1 MSDIRGSP
9 SIHPAGLSG
18 CVVRGGNRVGP
29 DVEPRSHQHL
39 GRRADDSPEPNGPDA
54 GQVASLLNRLVRE
67 PKALGLDVT
76 IYDPGL
82 DPDLAAARILAGI
95 IEQALKAHP

>member
-1 MSDIRGSP
+1 
-9 SIHPAGLSG
+9 
-18 CVVRGGNRVGP
+18 
-29 DVEPRSHQHL
+29 
-39 GRRADDSPEPNGPDA
+39 
-54 GQVASLLNRLVRE
+54 LLNRLVRE

-95 IEQALKAHP
+95 IEQALTAHP